1 MSSYGYRLTRPT
13 GLEYLQDVDAWFVL
27 RDIRNQLAHDYEDD
41 VDELVT
47 IINIIFAKKEQ
58 LERYFV
64 TIVSKLGND

>member
-13 GLEYLQDVDAWFVL
+13 GLEYLQDVDALFVL

>member
-27 RDIRNQLAHDYEDD
+27 RDIRNQLGHDY